1 MTNPIYLIKNKY
13 LAQALSWMGFNY
25 KKIGDEYAFI
35 NTEEFSSAYA
45 SLLQLKKQ
53 CGTYN

>member
-1 MTNPIYLIKNKY
+1 MTKQIYSIKNKY

-25 KKIGDEYAFI
+25 KKIGDDYVFV
-35 NTEEFSSAYA
+35 NTQEFSVAYA

-53 CGTYN
+53 FGTYN